1 MKYEEDNTE
10 VVDLVLVLDRL
21 PDAAI
26 VENKIHEFDI

>member
-1 MKYEEDNTE
+1 MKYEQDTTE

-26 VENKIHEFDI
+26 VEKIHEFDI